1 MDTNLITE
9 LHKRFEEYVNNEDDV
24 EFWYARELQELLG
37 YDKWDNFE
45 KVIDKAK
52 LTCKSSQQKVSDHF
66 LDVGKMI
73 KLARG
78 ADREINDIKLTR
90 YACYLIAQN
99 GDPRKNEIAFA
110 MTYFAVQT
118 RKQEVLEKR
127 FAELDRIQA
136 REKLSASEKELS
148 GILFERG
155 VDSKGFANIRSN
167 GDAVLFGGNSTKQMK
182 TKLGVPDTR
191 ALADFLPAV
200 TIKAKDLAT
209 EITNFGV
216 KKDSKMQ
223 GEAKIG
229 AEHIK
234 SNQSVRDVLQKHG
247 IVPEDLPA
255 EEDIKKVQRRLKSEG
270 KKLSKTRKEKR
281 KGV

>member
-1 MDTNLITE
+1 MDTELIIQ
-9 LHKRFEEYVNNEDDV
+9 LHKTFEDHVHTEEGV
-24 EFWYARELQELLG
+24 EFWYARELQVLLG
-37 YDKWDNFE
+37 YNRWENFE
-45 KVIDKAK
+45 TAIAKARVA
-52 LTCKSSQQKVSDHF
+52 CEGSQQKVPDHF
-66 LDVGKMI
+66 RDVTKMI
-73 KLARG
+73 KLPKG

-99 GDPRKNEIAFA
+99 GDPRKHEIAFA

-155 VDSKGFANIRSN
+155 VDSKGFANIRSK
-167 GDAVLFGGNSTKQMK
+167 GDTVLFGGNTTKQMK

-216 KKDSKMQ
+216 KKDPKMKEE
-223 GEAKIG
+223 GKIA

-247 IVPEDLPA
+247 IVPEDLPV

-270 KKLSKTRKEKR
+270 KNLSGARKEQV
-281 KGV
+281 G

>member
-1 MDTNLITE
+1 MNFFKKIFNVKSKNDNSNDIIRIT
-9 LHKRFEEYVNNEDDV
+9 KDNIS
-24 EFWYARELQELLG
+24 
-37 YDKWDNFE
+37 KWDNFE
-45 KVIDKAK
+45 KVIGKAK

-99 GDPRKNEIAFA
+99 GDPRKHEIAFA

-155 VDSKGFANIRSN
+155 VDSKGFANIRSK
-167 GDAVLFGGNSTKQMK
+167 GDTVLFGGNTTKQMK

-216 KKDSKMQ
+216 KKDPKMQ
-223 GEAKIG
+223 GEAKI
-229 AEHIK
+229 AKEHIK

-270 KKLSKTRKEKR
+270 KKLSTSRKEKQ